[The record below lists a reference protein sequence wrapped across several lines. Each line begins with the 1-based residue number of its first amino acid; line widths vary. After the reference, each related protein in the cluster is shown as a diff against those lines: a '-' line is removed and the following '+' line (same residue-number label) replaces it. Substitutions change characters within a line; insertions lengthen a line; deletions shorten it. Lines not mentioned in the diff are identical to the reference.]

1 MSLGSA
7 HNPSILNQSLE
18 SFMNHSKFEEVPLS
32 RGYEEARHL
41 VEAMI
46 KFFRT
51 NFGVLDSRKFSF
63 NQDHVSDL

>member
-1 MSLGSA
+1 MTHTKL
-7 HNPSILNQSLE
+7 
-18 SFMNHSKFEEVPLS
+18 EEVPLS

-63 NQDHVSDL
+63 HKDHVSDL